1 MLYNIFYLFHS
12 VIIQDKSI
20 LLMTYNDNLTIND
33 IKYRES
39 SIPPQFDGVF
49 ALEVDKGSYSFDAT
63 NFTLR
68 TFDNYKVIPVE
79 NTLTNIKLNN
89 GGTTLASYN
98 YTYKKPHKLY
108 IAYQIIIDNCTNQY
122 SFNTPPT
129 MTLFIDKQEYSIT
142 HQQNGFSL
150 YKNITLPEGNHYVKI
165 ITNSGNNWCSN
176 PSKGNGFESG
186 RYLVSWIVED
196 EDHPDLYIQ
205 SGLYLIML
213 IIMIKTDK
221 EMDYIL
227 YNTKQE

>member
-1 MLYNIFYLFHS
+1 M
-12 VIIQDKSI
+12 
-20 LLMTYNDNLTIND
+20 
-33 IKYRES
+33 
-39 SIPPQFDGVF
+39 
-49 ALEVDKGSYSFDAT
+49 
-63 NFTLR
+63 
-68 TFDNYKVIPVE
+68 
-79 NTLTNIKLNN
+79 KLNN

-122 SFNTPPT
+122 SFNIPLT

-142 HQQNGFSL
+142 HQQNGVSL

-165 ITNSGNNWCSN
+165 ITNSGN
-176 PSKGNGFESG
+176 GFESG
-186 RYLVSWIVED
+186 RYLVSWIVEY

-205 SGLYLIML
+205 IML